1 LIQPKRGRADEIDY
15 AQRAEAGDATMVKD
29 IIVNLSV
36 TKEGSVVGKYAV
48 SVAAALEAHL
58 TGVAFVYDPVVP
70 ISGAGYIPA
79 EVIEI
84 QREDNETAADA
95 AIKSFTAATDQTGI
109 SAEPLITNAS
119 LAGAGDHFA
128 RMARRFDLAIVG
140 QAEPEISSMEQ
151 IIGETTLFESGRP
164 MIMVPYIQKA
174 PFKTDNVMI
183 CWDGSRTAARAVAD
197 AIPIIRKSGRVE
209 IVIVTN
215 ERGKEDEIEG
225 ADIGQHLARHGLKV
239 DVHRISGGK
248 IDVADALLSHAADS
262 GADLM
267 VMGGYGHSRLRE
279 FVLGGVTRSI
289 FESMT
294 LPVLLS
300 H

>member
-1 LIQPKRGRADEIDY
+1 
-15 AQRAEAGDATMVKD
+15 MVKD

-48 SVAAALEAHL
+48 SVAAALQAHL
-58 TGVAFVYDPVVP
+58 TGIAFIYDPIVP

-79 EVIEI
+79 EVIET
-84 QREDNETAADA
+84 QREDNETAAEA
-95 AIKSFTAATDQTGI
+95 AIKSFTAAADQAGI
-109 SAEPLITNAS
+109 SAEPLTTSAS
-119 LAGAGDHFA
+119 LAGASDQFA

-140 QAEPEISSMEQ
+140 QAQPEVSSMEQ

-174 PFKTDNVMI
+174 PFKTDNVMV

-197 AIPIIRKSGRVE
+197 AIPIIHNSGRVE
-209 IVIVTN
+209 IVIVAS
-215 ERGKEDEIEG
+215 ERGKQDEIEG

-239 DVHRISGGK
+239 DVHRISGGN
-248 IDVADALLSHAADS
+248 IDVGDALLSHAADS
-262 GADLM
+262 SADLM

-294 LPVLLS
+294 VPVLLS

>member
-1 LIQPKRGRADEIDY
+1 MI
-15 AQRAEAGDATMVKD
+15 KD

-36 TKEGSVVGKYAV
+36 TKTDSIVGNYAV
-48 SVAAALEAHL
+48 SVAAALQAHL
-58 TGVAFVYDPVVP
+58 TGIAFIYDPIVP
-70 ISGAGYIPA
+70 ISGTGYIPA
-79 EVIEI
+79 DVIES
-84 QREDNETAADA
+84 QRADNETAAEA
-95 AIKSFTAATDQTGI
+95 AIKDFTTATDRAGI
-109 SAEPLITNAS
+109 SAEPQMLTAS
-119 LAGAGDHFA
+119 LTGAADQFA

-140 QAEPEISSMEQ
+140 QAQPEMSTMEQ

-174 PFKTDNVMI
+174 PFKTDNVII

-197 AIPIIRKSGRVE
+197 AIPILGKSSRIE
-209 IVIVTN
+209 IVSVTS

-239 DVHRISGGK
+239 DVHRVSRGN

-262 GADLM
+262 AADLM

-289 FESMT
+289 FQSMT

>member
-1 LIQPKRGRADEIDY
+1 
-15 AQRAEAGDATMVKD
+15 
-29 IIVNLSV
+29 
-36 TKEGSVVGKYAV
+36 
-48 SVAAALEAHL
+48 L
-58 TGVAFVYDPVVP
+58 TGVAFIYDPVVP

-79 EVIEI
+79 EVIET
-84 QREDNETAADA
+84 QREDNETAAEA
-95 AIKSFTAATDQTGI
+95 AIKSFTAAADQAGI
-109 SAEPLITNAS
+109 SAEPLTTSAS
-119 LAGAGDHFA
+119 LAGAGDRFA

-140 QAEPEISSMEQ
+140 QAQPEISSMEQ

-197 AIPIIRKSGRVE
+197 AIPVIRDSGRVE

-239 DVHRISGGK
+239 DVHRISGGN

-294 LPVLLS
+294 VPVLMS

>member
-1 LIQPKRGRADEIDY
+1 
-15 AQRAEAGDATMVKD
+15 MVKD

-36 TKEGSVVGKYAV
+36 TTEGSSVGKYAI
-48 SVAAALEAHL
+48 SVAAALQAHL
-58 TGVAFVYDPVVP
+58 TGVAFIYDPIVP
-70 ISGAGYIPA
+70 ISGAGYIPVD
-79 EVIEI
+79 VIET
-84 QREDNETAADA
+84 QREDNETAAEV
-95 AIKSFTAATDQTGI
+95 AIKNFNAASKQAGI
-109 SAEPLITNAS
+109 SAEPLMTSAS
-119 LAGAGDHFA
+119 LSGAGDQFA

-140 QAEPEISSMEQ
+140 QAQPDISAMEQ

-164 MIMVPYIQKA
+164 MIMVPYIQQA

-183 CWDGSRTAARAVAD
+183 CWDGSRTAARAIAD
-197 AIPIIRKSGRVE
+197 AVPIIRKSGRVE
-209 IVIVTN
+209 IVIIAS
-215 ERGKEDEIEG
+215 ERGKQDEIEG

-239 DVHRISGGK
+239 DVHRISGGN
-248 IDVADALLSHAADS
+248 IDVGDALLSHAADS

-279 FVLGGVTRSI
+279 FVMGGATRSI

-294 LPVLLS
+294 VPVLIS

>member
-1 LIQPKRGRADEIDY
+1 
-15 AQRAEAGDATMVKD
+15 MVKD

-36 TKEGSVVGKYAV
+36 TTEGSIAGKYAI
-48 SVAAALEAHL
+48 SVAAALQAHL
-58 TGVAFVYDPVVP
+58 TGVAFIYDPVVP

-79 EVIEI
+79 EVIET
-84 QREDNETAADA
+84 QRDDSEAAAEA
-95 AIKSFTAATDQTGI
+95 AIKSFTTAADQAGV
-109 SAEPLITNAS
+109 SAEPVMTSAS
-119 LAGAGDHFA
+119 LAGAGDQFA

-140 QAEPEISSMEQ
+140 QSQPEISSMEQ

-164 MIMVPYIQKA
+164 IIIVPYIQKA

-197 AIPIIRKSGRVE
+197 AIPIIGNRGRVE
-209 IVIVTN
+209 IVIVAN
-215 ERGKEDEIEG
+215 ERGKQDEIEG

-239 DVHRISGGK
+239 DVHRISGGD
-248 IDVADALLSHAADS
+248 IDVGDALLSHAADS

-279 FVLGGVTRSI
+279 FVLGGATRSI

-294 LPVLLS
+294 VPVLLS

>member
-1 LIQPKRGRADEIDY
+1 MI
-15 AQRAEAGDATMVKD
+15 KD

-36 TKEGSVVGKYAV
+36 TKNDNTVGNYAV
-48 SVAAALEAHL
+48 SVAAALQAHL
-58 TGVAFVYDPVVP
+58 TGIAFIYDPVVP
-70 ISGAGYIPA
+70 ISGTGYIPA
-79 EVIEI
+79 DVIES
-84 QREDNETAADA
+84 QRADNETAAEA
-95 AIKSFTAATDQTGI
+95 AIKDFTTATDRAGI
-109 SAEPLITNAS
+109 SAEPQMLTAS
-119 LAGAGDHFA
+119 LTGAGDQFA
-128 RMARRFDLAIVG
+128 HMARRFDLAIVG
-140 QAEPEISSMEQ
+140 QAQPEMSTMEQ

-164 MIMVPYIQKA
+164 IIMVPYIQKA
-174 PFKTDNVMI
+174 PFKTGNVMI

-197 AIPIIRKSGRVE
+197 AIPILGKSSRIE
-209 IVIVTN
+209 IVSVTN

-239 DVHRISGGK
+239 DVHRISRGN

-262 GADLM
+262 AADLM

-289 FESMT
+289 FQSMT

>member
-1 LIQPKRGRADEIDY
+1 
-15 AQRAEAGDATMVKD
+15 MVKD

-36 TKEGSVVGKYAV
+36 TKEGSLVGKYAV

-58 TGVAFVYDPVVP
+58 TGVAFIYDPVVP

-84 QREDNETAADA
+84 QREDNETAAEA
-95 AIKSFTAATDQTGI
+95 AIKSFTAATDQAGI

-119 LAGAGDHFA
+119 LAGASDHFA

-239 DVHRISGGK
+239 DVHRISGGN

-262 GADLM
+262 SADLM

>member
-1 LIQPKRGRADEIDY
+1 
-15 AQRAEAGDATMVKD
+15 MVKD

-48 SVAAALEAHL
+48 SVAAALQAHL
-58 TGVAFVYDPVVP
+58 TGVAFIYDPVVP

-79 EVIEI
+79 EVIET
-84 QREDNETAADA
+84 QREDNETAAEA
-95 AIKSFTAATDQTGI
+95 AIKSFTVATDQAGI
-109 SAEPLITNAS
+109 SAEPLMTSAS
-119 LAGAGDHFA
+119 LAGAGDRFA
-128 RMARRFDLAIVG
+128 RMAQRFDLAIVG
-140 QAEPEISSMEQ
+140 QAQPEISSMEQ

-197 AIPIIRKSGRVE
+197 AIPVIRDSGRVE

-239 DVHRISGGK
+239 DVHRISGGN

-294 LPVLLS
+294 VPVLMS

>member
-1 LIQPKRGRADEIDY
+1 MI
-15 AQRAEAGDATMVKD
+15 KD

-36 TKEGSVVGKYAV
+36 TKNDSTVGNYAV
-48 SVAAALEAHL
+48 SVAAALQAHL
-58 TGVAFVYDPVVP
+58 TGIAFIYDPIVP
-70 ISGAGYIPA
+70 ISGTGYIPA
-79 EVIEI
+79 DVIES
-84 QREDNETAADA
+84 QRADNETAAEA
-95 AIKSFTAATDQTGI
+95 AIKDFTAATDRAGI
-109 SAEPLITNAS
+109 SAEPQMLSAS
-119 LAGAGDHFA
+119 LTGAGDQFA

-140 QAEPEISSMEQ
+140 QAQPEMSTMEQ

-174 PFKTDNVMI
+174 PFKTDNVII

-197 AIPIIRKSGRVE
+197 AIPILGKSSRIE
-209 IVIVTN
+209 IVSVTN

-239 DVHRISGGK
+239 DVHRISKGN

-262 GADLM
+262 AADLM

-289 FESMT
+289 FQSMT

>member
-1 LIQPKRGRADEIDY
+1 MI
-15 AQRAEAGDATMVKD
+15 KD

-36 TKEGSVVGKYAV
+36 ARNGSTVGNYAV
-48 SVAAALEAHL
+48 SVAAALQAHL
-58 TGVAFVYDPVVP
+58 TGIAFIYDPVVP
-70 ISGAGYIPA
+70 ISGTGYIPA
-79 EVIEI
+79 DVIES
-84 QREDNETAADA
+84 QRADNETAAEA
-95 AIKSFTAATDQTGI
+95 AIKDFTAATDRAGI
-109 SAEPLITNAS
+109 SAEPQMLSAS
-119 LAGAGDHFA
+119 LTGAGDQFA

-140 QAEPEISSMEQ
+140 QAQPEMSTMEQ

-164 MIMVPYIQKA
+164 IIMVPYIQKA
-174 PFKTDNVMI
+174 PFKTGNVMI

-197 AIPIIRKSGRVE
+197 AIPILGKSSRIE
-209 IVIVTN
+209 IVSVTS

-239 DVHRISGGK
+239 DVHRISRGN

-262 GADLM
+262 AADLM

-289 FESMT
+289 FQSMT

>member
-1 LIQPKRGRADEIDY
+1 
-15 AQRAEAGDATMVKD
+15 MVKD

-36 TKEGSVVGKYAV
+36 TKNGSTVSNYAV
-48 SVAAALEAHL
+48 SVAAALQVHL
-58 TGVAFVYDPVVP
+58 TGIAFIYDPVVP
-70 ISGAGYIPA
+70 ISGTGYIPA
-79 EVIEI
+79 DVIES
-84 QREDNETAADA
+84 QRADNETAAEA
-95 AIKSFTAATDQTGI
+95 AIKDFTAAADRAGI
-109 SAEPLITNAS
+109 SAEPQMLSAS
-119 LAGAGDHFA
+119 LTGAGDQFA

-140 QAEPEISSMEQ
+140 QAQPEMSTMEQ

-174 PFKTDNVMI
+174 PFKTGNVMV

-197 AIPIIRKSGRVE
+197 AIPILGKSSRIE
-209 IVIVTN
+209 IVSVTS

-239 DVHRISGGK
+239 DVHRISRGN

-262 GADLM
+262 AADLM

-289 FESMT
+289 FQSMT

>member
-1 LIQPKRGRADEIDY
+1 
-15 AQRAEAGDATMVKD
+15 MVKD

-58 TGVAFVYDPVVP
+58 TGVAFIYDPVVP

-84 QREDNETAADA
+84 QREDNETAAEA
-95 AIKSFTAATDQTGI
+95 AIKSFTAAIDQAGI

-174 PFKTDNVMI
+174 LFKTDNVMI

-239 DVHRISGGK
+239 DVHRISGGN

-262 GADLM
+262 STDLM

-294 LPVLLS
+294 VPVLLS

>member
-1 LIQPKRGRADEIDY
+1 
-15 AQRAEAGDATMVKD
+15 MVKD

-48 SVAAALEAHL
+48 SVAATLQAHL
-58 TGVAFVYDPVVP
+58 TGVAFIYDPVVP

-79 EVIEI
+79 EVIET
-84 QREDNETAADA
+84 QREDNETAAEA
-95 AIKSFTAATDQTGI
+95 AIKSFSTAADQAGI
-109 SAEPLITNAS
+109 SAEPLQTSAS
-119 LAGAGDHFA
+119 LVAAGDHFA

-140 QAEPEISSMEQ
+140 QAQPEVSSMEQ

-174 PFKTDNVMI
+174 PFKIDNVMI

-197 AIPIIRKSGRVE
+197 AIPIIRNGGRVE
-209 IVIVTN
+209 IVIVAS
-215 ERGKEDEIEG
+215 ERGKQDEIEG

-239 DVHRISGGK
+239 DVHRISGGN
-248 IDVADALLSHAADS
+248 IDVGDALLSHAADS
-262 GADLM
+262 AADFM

-294 LPVLLS
+294 LPVLIS

>member
-1 LIQPKRGRADEIDY
+1 MI
-15 AQRAEAGDATMVKD
+15 KD

-36 TKEGSVVGKYAV
+36 TKNDSTVGNYAV
-48 SVAAALEAHL
+48 SVAAALQTHL
-58 TGVAFVYDPVVP
+58 TGIAFIYDPIVP
-70 ISGAGYIPA
+70 ISGTGYIPA
-79 EVIEI
+79 DVIES
-84 QREDNETAADA
+84 QRADNETAAEA
-95 AIKSFTAATDQTGI
+95 AIKDFTTATDRAGI
-109 SAEPLITNAS
+109 SAEPQMLTAS
-119 LAGAGDHFA
+119 LTGAGDQFA

-140 QAEPEISSMEQ
+140 QAQPEMSTMEQ

-174 PFKTDNVMI
+174 PFKTNNVII

-197 AIPIIRKSGRVE
+197 AIPILSKSSRIE
-209 IVIVTN
+209 IVSVTS

-239 DVHRISGGK
+239 DVHRISRGN

-262 GADLM
+262 STDLM

-289 FESMT
+289 FQSMT

>member
-1 LIQPKRGRADEIDY
+1 MI
-15 AQRAEAGDATMVKD
+15 KD

-36 TKEGSVVGKYAV
+36 TKNDSTVANYAV
-48 SVAAALEAHL
+48 SVAAALQARL
-58 TGVAFVYDPVVP
+58 TGIAFIYDPVVP
-70 ISGAGYIPA
+70 ISGTGYIPA
-79 EVIEI
+79 DVIES
-84 QREDNETAADA
+84 QRADNETVAEA
-95 AIKSFTAATDQTGI
+95 AIKDFNVATDRAGI
-109 SAEPLITNAS
+109 SAEPQMLNAS
-119 LAGAGDHFA
+119 LTGAGDQFA

-140 QAEPEISSMEQ
+140 QAQPEMSTMEQ

-174 PFKTDNVMI
+174 PFKTNNVII

-197 AIPIIRKSGRVE
+197 AIPILSKSSRIE
-209 IVIVTN
+209 IVSVTS

-239 DVHRISGGK
+239 DVHRISRGN

-262 GADLM
+262 AADLL

-289 FESMT
+289 FQSMT

>member
-1 LIQPKRGRADEIDY
+1 
-15 AQRAEAGDATMVKD
+15 MVKD

-58 TGVAFVYDPVVP
+58 TGVAFIYDPVVP

-79 EVIEI
+79 EIIET
-84 QREDNETAADA
+84 QREDNETAAEA
-95 AIKSFTAATDQTGI
+95 AIKSFSAAADQAGI
-109 SAEPLITNAS
+109 SAEPLIPSAS
-119 LAGAGDHFA
+119 LAAAGDQFA
-128 RMARRFDLAIVG
+128 RMARHFDLAIVG
-140 QAEPEISSMEQ
+140 QAQPEISSMEQ
-151 IIGETTLFESGRP
+151 IIAETTLFESGRP
-164 MIMVPYIQKA
+164 MLMVPYIQKA
-174 PFKTDNVMI
+174 PFKTENVMI
-183 CWDGSRTAARAVAD
+183 CWDGGRMAARAVAD
-197 AIPIIRKSGRVE
+197 ALPIIRNSGRVE
-209 IVIVTN
+209 IVMVAN
-215 ERGKEDEIEG
+215 ERGKQDEIEG
-225 ADIGQHLARHGLKV
+225 ADIGQHLARYGLKV
-239 DVHRISGGK
+239 DVHRISGGN
-248 IDVADALLSHAADS
+248 IDVGDALLSHAADS

-294 LPVLLS
+294 VPVLMS

>member
-1 LIQPKRGRADEIDY
+1 MI
-15 AQRAEAGDATMVKD
+15 KD

-36 TKEGSVVGKYAV
+36 TKNDSTVGNYAV
-48 SVAAALEAHL
+48 SVAAALQAHL
-58 TGVAFVYDPVVP
+58 TGIAFIYDPVVP
-70 ISGAGYIPA
+70 ISGTGYIPA
-79 EVIEI
+79 DVIES
-84 QREDNETAADA
+84 QRADNETAAEA
-95 AIKSFTAATDQTGI
+95 AIKDFTTATDRAGI
-109 SAEPLITNAS
+109 SAEPQMLTAS
-119 LAGAGDHFA
+119 LTGAGDQFA

-140 QAEPEISSMEQ
+140 QAQPEMSTMEQ

-174 PFKTDNVMI
+174 PFKTNNVII

-197 AIPIIRKSGRVE
+197 AIPILSKSSRIE
-209 IVIVTN
+209 IVSVTS

-239 DVHRISGGK
+239 DVHRISRGN

-262 GADLM
+262 SADLM

-289 FESMT
+289 FQSMT

>member
-1 LIQPKRGRADEIDY
+1 MI
-15 AQRAEAGDATMVKD
+15 KD

-36 TKEGSVVGKYAV
+36 TKNGSTVGNYAV
-48 SVAAALEAHL
+48 SVAAALRAHL
-58 TGVAFVYDPVVP
+58 TGIAFIYDPIVP
-70 ISGAGYIPA
+70 ISGTGYIPA
-79 EVIEI
+79 DVIES
-84 QREDNETAADA
+84 QRADNETAAEA
-95 AIKSFTAATDQTGI
+95 AIKDFTTATDRAGI
-109 SAEPLITNAS
+109 SAEPLMLSVS
-119 LAGAGDHFA
+119 LTGAGDQFA

-140 QAEPEISSMEQ
+140 QAQPEMSTMEQ

-174 PFKTDNVMI
+174 PFKTDNVII

-197 AIPIIRKSGRVE
+197 AIPILDKSSRIE
-209 IVIVTN
+209 IVSVTN

-239 DVHRISGGK
+239 DVHRVSRGN

-262 GADLM
+262 AADLM

-289 FESMT
+289 FQSMT

>member
-1 LIQPKRGRADEIDY
+1 MI
-15 AQRAEAGDATMVKD
+15 KD

-36 TKEGSVVGKYAV
+36 TKNDSTVSNYAV
-48 SVAAALEAHL
+48 SVAAALQTHL
-58 TGVAFVYDPVVP
+58 TGIAFIYDPIVP
-70 ISGAGYIPA
+70 ISGTGYIPA
-79 EVIEI
+79 DVIES
-84 QREDNETAADA
+84 QRADNETAAEA
-95 AIKSFTAATDQTGI
+95 AIKDFTTATDRAGI
-109 SAEPLITNAS
+109 SAEPQMLTAS
-119 LAGAGDHFA
+119 LTGAGDQFA

-140 QAEPEISSMEQ
+140 QAQPEMSTMEQ

-174 PFKTDNVMI
+174 PFKTNNVII

-197 AIPIIRKSGRVE
+197 AIPILSKSSRIE
-209 IVIVTN
+209 IVSVTS

-239 DVHRISGGK
+239 DVHRISRGN

-262 GADLM
+262 SADLM

-289 FESMT
+289 FQSMT